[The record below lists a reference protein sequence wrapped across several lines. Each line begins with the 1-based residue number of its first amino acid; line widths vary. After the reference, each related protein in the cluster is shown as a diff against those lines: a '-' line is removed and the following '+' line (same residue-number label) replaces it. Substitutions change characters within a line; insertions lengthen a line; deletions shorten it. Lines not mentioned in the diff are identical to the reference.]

1 MKLNTK
7 LVCKTT
13 EICETGA
20 GVRTS
25 QHPDVSNYRTINR
38 YNIRRLIIASWLQ
51 NQSLAPR
58 ADEMLL
64 EVQLQTAA
72 VTQLVY
78 VRRTRLN

>member
-1 MKLNTK
+1 MKLNIK

-20 GVRTS
+20 GVRS
-25 QHPDVSNYRTINR
+25 LQHPDASNYRTINR
-38 YNIRRLIIASWLQ
+38 YNIRRLTIASWLQ
-51 NQSLAPR
+51 NQTLAPR